1 MSIRRLESTNLL
13 NIYKNKQKMDRHLYD
28 IFAEKWQSDN
38 KQVFFYSDPHF
49 GDLECCVKRGQLA
62 LNLLEHG
69 NTALIISEIAELFQ
83 AYRDSVISADD
94 YVKAFDELQI
104 KNINRRCGKAST
116 FVCLGDVGNLDCVKR
131 LRPRYKVLILGNH
144 DAGVTTYKQV
154 FNEVYDGELLIS
166 SKLLLSHVP
175 VFNTNK
181 INLHGHDHCSVDQFN
196 MAAESICYVPK
207 SLSEIVATGK
217 LKTVNSLNR
226 KAIDKAIARK
236 RNKK

>member
-1 MSIRRLESTNLL
+1 
-13 NIYKNKQKMDRHLYD
+13 MDRHLYD

-38 KQVFFYSDPHF
+38 RQVFFYSDPHF
-49 GDLECCVKRGQLA
+49 GDLECYTKRGQLA

-83 AYRDSVISADD
+83 AYRDGVISADD

-104 KNINRRCGKAST
+104 KSINRRCGKAST
-116 FVCLGDVGNLDCVKR
+116 FVCLGDVGDLECVKK

-144 DAGVTTYKQV
+144 DAGATYYKQA

-166 SKLLLSHVP
+166 SKLLLSHVS
-175 VFNTNK
+175 VFSTNK

-207 SLSEIVATGK
+207 SLNEIVATGK
-217 LKTVNSLNR
+217 LKTVRSSNR
-226 KAIDKAIARK
+226 KAIDRAIARK
-236 RNKK
+236 KNNAKLFR